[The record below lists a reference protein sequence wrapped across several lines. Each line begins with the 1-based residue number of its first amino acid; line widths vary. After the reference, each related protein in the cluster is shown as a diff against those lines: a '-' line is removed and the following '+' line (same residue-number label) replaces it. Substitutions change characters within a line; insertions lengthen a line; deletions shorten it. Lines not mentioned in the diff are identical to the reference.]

1 MIEALL
7 AQLDRVT
14 GYEPVGQGFESL
26 AAHQQYPFL
35 AIVRDGFFYSNSSH
49 TVYLLFGGRC
59 AIIATEPIMAK
70 NVKEVLIMDIKAKI
84 EELVEKVKN
93 DKNFAADF
101 KADPVKA
108 VEKVIGVDL
117 PDDQINKII
126 DGVKAKVSVDDV
138 KDKVGGLLGKL
149 GL

>member
-1 MIEALL
+1 
-7 AQLDRVT
+7 
-14 GYEPVGQGFESL
+14 
-26 AAHQQYPFL
+26 
-35 AIVRDGFFYSNSSH
+35 
-49 TVYLLFGGRC
+49 
-59 AIIATEPIMAK
+59 MA
-70 NVKEVLIMDIKAKI
+70 NNRKEVLTMDIKAKI
-84 EELVEKVKN
+84 EEIVEKVKN

-117 PDDQINKII
+117 PDDQVNKVI